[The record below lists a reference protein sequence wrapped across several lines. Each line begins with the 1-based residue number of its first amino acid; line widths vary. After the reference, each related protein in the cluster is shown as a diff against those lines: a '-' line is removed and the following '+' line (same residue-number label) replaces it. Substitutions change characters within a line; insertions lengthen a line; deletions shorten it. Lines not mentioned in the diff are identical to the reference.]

1 MNKDKNVKLKCLK
14 IPIFKS
20 QGFEIDEKHNQKNEA
35 RMSNYCLFHER
46 RQEIHGKW
54 KDDG

>member
-14 IPIFKS
+14 KPRVKVLKLMK
-20 QGFEIDEKHNQKNEA
+20 KHNRKNEA

-46 RQEIHGKW
+46 RQEIHGQW

>member
-14 IPIFKS
+14 IPRVKVLKLMK
-20 QGFEIDEKHNQKNEA
+20 KHNQKNEA

-46 RQEIHGKW
+46 RQEIHGQW

>member
-1 MNKDKNVKLKCLK
+1 MSLNT
-14 IPIFKS
+14 KS

-46 RQEIHGKW
+46 RQEIHGQW